1 MAVGGVVVVV
11 GTVQVRRHD
20 ADVVGAVLA
29 VEVLAVFQA
38 GDLGQGVGLVGLFQ
52 RRGQQAAF
60 RHGLGRQ
67 AGINAGAAQKFQL
80 FAAVLPGRV
89 DDVHLQNHVVVHEI
103 GLGLVVG
110 HDAAHLGRGQKD
122 VFRLF
127 GGEEGFHRV
136 LAAEVQ
142 LFVGAGDDVL
152 VALALQLPHD
162 GRAHHAAVAGHID
175 LCVFVHHITSPHLS
189 PGIPP
194 GCRRC
199 APRRARRRPC
209 ACRAPP

>member
-1 MAVGGVVVVV
+1 RQVLLLRLVEAADQRRQHMAVGGVVVVV
-11 GTVQVRRHD
+11 GTVQVGRHD

-110 HDAAHLGRGQKD
+110 HDAAHLGRG
-122 VFRLF
+122 
-127 GGEEGFHRV
+127 
-136 LAAEVQ
+136 
-142 LFVGAGDDVL
+142 
-152 VALALQLPHD
+152 
-162 GRAHHAAVAGHID
+162 
-175 LCVFVHHITSPHLS
+175 
-189 PGIPP
+189 
-194 GCRRC
+194 
-199 APRRARRRPC
+199 
-209 ACRAPP
+209 